1 MNFAEQMRNIAVEAE
16 AINAKRNEETQEELE
31 KRMEMIR
38 DEKYTFLTQKYFDS
52 ILRGITNSAKKGKHE
67 RYINFNRDDFKA
79 NCKGLGYPSQFQRAW
94 LEELQNP
101 KSKYLEEFQTH
112 DNKVSL
118 EGIEFD
124 IWNNK
129 AYTTVFKW

>member
-16 AINAKRNEETQEELE
+16 AINTKREEETQEELE
-31 KRMEMIR
+31 KRMALIR
-38 DEKYTFLTQKYFDS
+38 DEKYTFLTKKYFDT
-52 ILRGITNSAKKGKHE
+52 ILRGITNAAKKGKRE
-67 RYINFNRDDFKA
+67 RYINFDRDDFKA

-94 LEELQNP
+94 LEELQKP
-101 KSKYLEEFQTH
+101 DSKYLEEFQTG

>member
-16 AINAKRNEETQEELE
+16 AINMKRDEETQEELE
-31 KRMEMIR
+31 KRMELIR
-38 DEKYTFLTQKYFDS
+38 NEKYTFLTEKYFDT
-52 ILRGITNSAKKGKHE
+52 ILRGIKNAAKKGKCE
-67 RYINFNRDDFKA
+67 RYINFERDDFKA
-79 NCKGLGYPSQFQRAW
+79 NCKGLGYPSEFQRAW
-94 LEELQNP
+94 LEELKNP
-101 KSKYLEEFQTH
+101 ESKYLEEFQTEG
-112 DNKVSL
+112 NKVSL

>member
-1 MNFAEQMRNIAVEAE
+1 MSFAEQMRNIAVEAE
-16 AINAKRNEETQEELE
+16 AINTKRSEETPEEFE
-31 KRMEMIR
+31 KRMATTR
-38 DEKYTFLTQKYFDS
+38 DEKYKFLTTKYFDT
-52 ILRGITNSAKKGKHE
+52 ILRGITNAAKKGNRE
-67 RYINFNRDDFKA
+67 RYINFERDDFKA

-101 KSKYLEEFQTH
+101 ESKYLEEFQTA

-124 IWNNK
+124 VWNNK
-129 AYTTVFKW
+129 AFTTVFKW

>member
-16 AINAKRNEETQEELE
+16 AINTKREEETQEELE
-31 KRMEMIR
+31 KRMELIR
-38 DEKYTFLTQKYFDS
+38 DEKYTFLTTKYFDT
-52 ILRGITNSAKKGKHE
+52 ILRGITNAAKKGKRE
-67 RYINFNRDDFKA
+67 RYINFDRDDFKA

-94 LEELQNP
+94 LEELQKP
-101 KSKYLEEFQTH
+101 DSKYLEEFQTG